1 MDDKKSYCEWILL
14 ESVLSILFL
23 ISVVFWKIVFFPA
36 AFLACAL
43 LFLIF
48 FFRLF
53 FRKRNAGNILMFM
66 IMTAVCLIEAIIA
79 SSIIL
84 SERVPELFILVVFSF
99 PFFFLGLI
107 LFVIS
112 KSVFLCFVRGNYI
125 FKLLNIVGMGIF
137 IISLIFLF
145 SNLWYCAHT
154 PERTLSLYTGVL
166 IFTLACQVASASG
179 INARA
184 E

>member
-1 MDDKKSYCEWILL
+1 MVNLKLYCNWILL

-23 ISVVFWKIVFFPA
+23 VSVVFWKIVFFPA
-36 AFLACAL
+36 AFLVCAL

-66 IMTAVCLIEAIIA
+66 VMTAVCVMEALIA

-84 SERVPELFILVVFSF
+84 SERVPEMLILVLFSF
-99 PFFFLGLI
+99 PVFFLALI

-112 KSVFLCFVRGNYI
+112 KSVFLCFVSGSYV
-125 FKLLNIVGMGIF
+125 FKLINIVGAGVF
-137 IISLIFLF
+137 IIALIFLF

-154 PERTLSLYTGVL
+154 PESILPLYAGIL
-166 IFTLACQVASASG
+166 IFTLLCQVVSASR